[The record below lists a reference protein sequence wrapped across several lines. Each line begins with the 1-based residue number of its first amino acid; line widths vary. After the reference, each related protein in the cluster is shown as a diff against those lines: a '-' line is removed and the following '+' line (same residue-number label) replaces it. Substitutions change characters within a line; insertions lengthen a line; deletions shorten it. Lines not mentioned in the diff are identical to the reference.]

1 MRRSSWAVLF
11 LVCAAAF
18 VTFAAVPAPQGT
30 GYHLLK
36 KVTLGGQGGWDYLT
50 ADPVSHRV
58 FLSRGTHIMV
68 VDAEGEVLGSVG
80 SLQVGDV
87 ADNFAFGIYNHDM
100 RAARKEDAVRHGISG
115 EIVPAALAAQRHLL
129 QQMIARAL
137 GRGDCRKS
145 HKRRGANEKH
155 SSPNCSSHRIPPS

>member
-1 MRRSSWAVLF
+1 MRRTIWTAVF

-18 VTFAAVPAPQGT
+18 VTFAAVPAPPGS

-68 VDAEGEVLGSVG
+68 VDAEGEV
-80 SLQVGDV
+80 VGDIPNLKGTHG
-87 ADNFAFGIYNHDM
+87 AENFAFGIYNHDM

-145 HKRRGANEKH
+145 HKRRGANKKQNG
-155 SSPNCSSHRIPPS
+155 PT